1 MKKLSALMLVLAL
14 TAALSGCGK
23 KTDTPPKGEGSTAE
37 NTAVVEDLKEAIAEQ
52 PILLTSAGQSADVE
66 MAKTLLT
73 KAELEF
79 SVNSQATGADIKDAK
94 TLILAVGGSTQGMGT
109 AGVDLDHELERV
121 KKLTAAAAKADVKI
135 IAIHIGGE
143 VRRSEISD
151 EFIAPSFEKAD
162 YAVVVADGDKDGRMK
177 NLASKRGVPI
187 KEVDCVA
194 EVIAPLKAAFK

>member
-23 KTDTPPKGEGSTAE
+23 KTDIPPKGDGSTAE
-37 NTAVVEDLKEAIAEQ
+37 NAAVVEDLKEAIAEQ

-79 SVNSQATGADIKDAK
+79 SVNNQATGADIKDAK
-94 TLILAVGGSTQGMGT
+94 TLILAVGGSINGMDT
-109 AGVDLDHELERV
+109 AGVDLDQELERV